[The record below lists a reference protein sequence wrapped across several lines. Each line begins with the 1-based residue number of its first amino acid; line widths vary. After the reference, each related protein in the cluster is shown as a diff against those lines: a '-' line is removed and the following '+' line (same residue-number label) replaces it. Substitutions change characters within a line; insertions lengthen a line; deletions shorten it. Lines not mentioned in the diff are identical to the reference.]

1 MSPRVG
7 GKAGPPDPPKEK
19 KKTERV
25 LIGNWL
31 SHYAEYTR
39 ESESPDSFH
48 LWAALSVL
56 ASAVRRNVWLNQGT
70 YVLYPNLYVI
80 LVGPPGKVRKS
91 TTIRLGRRLLFDVE
105 NIHFGPDSVTREEL
119 IRSLARI
126 SLTAKSAALTI
137 HSTELSSLIEPS
149 GIKMIQFLTD
159 IFDGDVKWRYSTKG
173 QGKDTIH
180 NPVLNILAGTTP
192 TWIAD
197 GLPPTVVGHGF
208 TSRVVFV
215 YESDRRYLR
224 PFPKEPDAGLVRDLA
239 LDLDHISRIEGE
251 FVWGPGAK
259 ARYEAIYKE
268 IDKANPKDY
277 RVEGFHNRKDIYVLK
292 VAMLLSLAEGDS
304 LVLRDVDLDAA
315 YAALNLVEE
324 SMHKTFSAVGK
335 YEHAADYERI
345 LTMLATDGDLTSEQ
359 LYERLYAVGDVQ
371 EIARLLDMTI
381 STGMVERFH
390 RKGSPTVY
398 RLRRKGGHSLKVD
411 LRDSDSEEEDLPDQ

>member
-1 MSPRVG
+1 MLV
-7 GKAGPPDPPKEK
+7 
-19 KKTERV
+19 
-25 LIGNWL
+25 GNWL
-31 SHYAEYTR
+31 NHYGDYTR

-48 LWAALSVL
+48 LWAGLSVI

-70 YVLYPNLYVI
+70 YILYPNLYVI

-91 TTIRLGRRLLFDVE
+91 TTIRLGRRILFDVE

-126 SLTAKSAALTI
+126 SLTAKQAALTI

-224 PFPKEPDAGLVRDLA
+224 PFPKEPSAELIKDLG
-239 LDLDHISRIEGE
+239 LDLDHISRIEGG
-251 FVWGPGAK
+251 FTWGPGAK
-259 ARYEAIYKE
+259 DRYEIIYKE

-292 VAMLLSLAEGDS
+292 VGMLLSIAEGDD
-304 LVLRDVDLDAA
+304 LILRDRDLDAA
-315 YAALNLVEE
+315 YEALNSVEE

-345 LTMLATDGDLTSEQ
+345 LAMLATEGDMDSEQ
-359 LYERLYAVGDVQ
+359 LYSMLYAVGDVQ
-371 EIARLLDMTI
+371 EIGRLLEMTI
-381 STGMVERFH
+381 STGMVERIH
-390 RKGSPTVY
+390 KKGSSTIY
-398 RLRRKGGHSLKVD
+398 RLRRRRSKAALP
-411 LRDSDSEEEDLPDQ
+411 DSDSEEEDLPDPPAK